1 MFCVF
6 IYNLLELRLI
16 IPPEHLYIRES
27 NISKSLLELKQ
38 EIIYFLGT
46 NYKIE
51 IILCSENNQVIL
63 ITSVL

>member
-16 IPPEHLYIRES
+16 ILPEHLYIRKS